1 MATTCGIGK
10 GVSEGDSD
18 KNGDDK
24 NDDPKFTEKQ
34 TEREGGGAA
43 DTFLENELKTHIME
57 ISKLF

>member
-34 TEREGGGAA
+34 TEREGGGA
-43 DTFLENELKTHIME
+43 DTFLENELKTHTME